1 MTMQC
6 TQQHEF
12 SYLHKKYG
20 KDNTFEV
27 MEIPGIII
35 GGKDLENMKD
45 EIVSATK
52 DYLDSNESIHYQ
64 AQKREL
70 TSTLTTSDM
79 GVVVGIEKFFV
90 ECD

>member
-6 TQQHEF
+6 HQHHEF

-35 GGKDLENMKD
+35 GGIDIGKMK
-45 EIVSATK
+45 EEVVVATK
-52 DYLDSNESIHYQ
+52 NYLQSNESIHYQ

-70 TSTLTTSDM
+70 ISTLSTSDM
-79 GVVVGIEKFFV
+79 GVILGIEKFSV

>member
-1 MTMQC
+1 MQC
-6 TQQHEF
+6 RQQHDF

-35 GGKDLENMKD
+35 GGIDLAEMKK
-45 EIVSATK
+45 EIEIATK
-52 DYLDSNESIHYQ
+52 DYLHSNDSIHYQ

-70 TSTLTTSDM
+70 TSILSTSDM